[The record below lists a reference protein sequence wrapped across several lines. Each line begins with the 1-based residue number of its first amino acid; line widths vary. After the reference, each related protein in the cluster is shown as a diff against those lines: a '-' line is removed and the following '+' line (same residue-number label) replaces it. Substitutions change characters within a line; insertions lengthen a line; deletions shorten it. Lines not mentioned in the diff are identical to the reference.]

1 MEILLRRAVSKKEFV
16 LHYQPIMAV
25 KDSRIVGVEA
35 LIRWNSPELGL
46 VPPAKFIPLAE
57 ETGLIEPIGE
67 WVLTTACL
75 QAKAWQD
82 QGIPPL
88 TMSVNLSPRQF
99 RQRNLVAMIAGVLAD
114 AGLDAGCL
122 ELEITESM
130 VMHRPDQAIAI
141 LEQLHRLGV
150 RLSIDDFGTGYS
162 SLSYLKRFPVQKL
175 KIDRSFVDDLTT
187 DHNDASIV
195 TAIIAM
201 AKSLELEVTA
211 ECVETS
217 EQLAFLTRLDCDKY
231 QGFLFS
237 RPVPAVECVR
247 LLKASAG

>member
-1 MEILLRRAVSKKEFV
+1 MNADSAGRLDMEILLRRAVSKKEFV

-99 RQRNLVAMIAGVLAD
+99 RQKNLVAMIAGVLATS
-114 AGLDAGCL
+114 GLDAECL

-130 VMHRPDQAIAI
+130 VMHRA
-141 LEQLHRLGV
+141 
-150 RLSIDDFGTGYS
+150 
-162 SLSYLKRFPVQKL
+162 
-175 KIDRSFVDDLTT
+175 
-187 DHNDASIV
+187 
-195 TAIIAM
+195 
-201 AKSLELEVTA
+201 
-211 ECVETS
+211 
-217 EQLAFLTRLDCDKY
+217 
-231 QGFLFS
+231 
-237 RPVPAVECVR
+237 
-247 LLKASAG
+247 